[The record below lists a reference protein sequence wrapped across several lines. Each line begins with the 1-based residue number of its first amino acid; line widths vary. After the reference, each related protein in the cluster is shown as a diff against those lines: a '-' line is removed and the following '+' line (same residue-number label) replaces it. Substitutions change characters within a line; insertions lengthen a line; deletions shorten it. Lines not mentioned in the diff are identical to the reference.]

1 MLTVSDFTDIGLHI
15 MSSGEEIALC
25 YNIKTSSLNRK
36 HEQYL
41 FINDGYSNE
50 LLIGNRQIVNFK
62 YTAILSR
69 IAYSTMYRPLL

>member
-1 MLTVSDFTDIGLHI
+1 MSRQMISSKPTNEIKYIISELLKTVSDFTDIGLHI
-15 MSSGEEIALC
+15 MSSGEQIALC

-50 LLIGNRQIVNFK
+50 LQ
-62 YTAILSR
+62 
-69 IAYSTMYRPLL
+69 